1 MQEKVDNRL
10 GGVKVILFDAFS
22 EPRHYV
28 ILPAIKSAGGM
39 RDLRE
44 DTQYFV
50 LMMTTTTRFRYRVNE
65 VATVGKNLE
74 CSQVMNENGKKVE
87 LP

>member
-1 MQEKVDNRL
+1 MQEKVDDRL
-10 GGVKVILFDAFS
+10 SGVKVILLDAFS

-28 ILPAIKSAGGM
+28 ILSAIKNVGGM